1 MTRALLL
8 SLVLVGG
15 VGCSS
20 SKAPPSSNQPS
31 PSGTGAVMNQEP
43 TPSLSGR
50 CTTEAEVRAKL
61 GNTCTVVGT
70 YELKEI
76 PNKKGGPWRNW
87 PVVLLDGDQF
97 VALES
102 VWDESKMPAADEVA
116 KWRGKKV
123 AVTGMLHGQPPH
135 DSPANMSMLTIAP
148 VESIEV
154 VP

>member
-1 MTRALLL
+1 
-8 SLVLVGG
+8 
-15 VGCSS
+15 
-20 SKAPPSSNQPS
+20 
-31 PSGTGAVMNQEP
+31 MNTEP

-61 GNTCTVVGT
+61 GNVCTVVGT

-76 PNKKGGPWRNW
+76 TNKKGGAWRTW
-87 PVVLLDGDQF
+87 PVVLIDGDKF

-102 VWDESKMPAADEVA
+102 VWDETKMPAEDVVA

-123 AVTGMLHGQPPH
+123 AVTGMLHGQPP
-135 DSPANMSMLTIAP
+135 SKTPANMAMLTIAP
-148 VESIEV
+148 VESIEI